1 MIQKENDLPN
11 FPENEDEV
19 GEEKGK
25 DFSFSTDLEE
35 LCGDI
40 VSVPF
45 EVWSILNPKVSPL
58 TEIEKKAVSKP
69 ISRLVIKYN
78 LAEYA
83 KDEIYLA
90 IILSGITFK
99 RLHQAKPEKKKNAN
113 NNNRETGNGKDNL
126 IKENNNINEMG

>member
-1 MIQKENDLPN
+1 
-11 FPENEDEV
+11 
-19 GEEKGK
+19 
-25 DFSFSTDLEE
+25 
-35 LCGDI
+35 
-40 VSVPF
+40 VPF